1 MEGFFMNRKICVV
14 TGTRAEYGL
23 LCGLM
28 KKIKDD
34 PDLDLQVIVTGAHLS
49 PEFGLTY
56 REIEKDGFEIDEKIE
71 MLLSSDTAAGI
82 TKSMGVELISF
93 ADALNRLNPD
103 IVAVLGD
110 RYEILVAAIAAM
122 IARIPIAHISG
133 GDITEGLIDDAI
145 RHSVT
150 KMSFLHFPS
159 TEVYRRRII
168 QLGESPDRVFNAGAL
183 GLDNVK
189 NLKLLSREE
198 FEKAT
203 DFHLQKINFLITY
216 HPVTLSSES
225 VEMSFQNL
233 LDALDFYPE
242 AGLIFTQPNAD
253 SSGRIIYEMLK
264 DYVSRNK
271 NRAKL
276 FQTLGQVRYLSAI
289 QYADAVIG
297 NSSSGIMEVPA
308 FFKPTVNI
316 GVRQKGRIMA
326 ESVICCDDDKQSVK
340 SAIDLALSKKF
351 LAKIQTQVNPYWNGG
366 AVEKIFDVLKN
377 FELTENCLM
386 KSFYDVEFALK

>member
-1 MEGFFMNRKICVV
+1 MNRKICVV

-34 PDLDLQVIVTGAHLS
+34 PDLDLQVIATGAHLS

-56 REIEKDGFEIDEKIE
+56 REIEKDGFKIDEKIE
-71 MLLSSDTAAGI
+71 MLLSSDTATGI
-82 TKSMGVELISF
+82 TKSMGVELVSF
-93 ADALNRLNPD
+93 ADALNRLKPD

-110 RYEILVAAIAAM
+110 RYEILISAIAAM
-122 IARIPIAHISG
+122 IARIPVAHISG
-133 GDITEGLIDDAI
+133 GDITEGAIDDAI

-168 QLGESPDRVFNAGAL
+168 QLGESPDRVFNVGAL

-233 LDALDFYPE
+233 LDALDLYPK

-253 SSGRIIYEMLK
+253 SSGRIIYAMLK

-289 QYADAVIG
+289 QYVDAVIG

-316 GVRQKGRIMA
+316 GVRQKGRIIPD
-326 ESVICCDDDKQSVK
+326 SVICCDENKD
-340 SAIDLALSKKF
+340 AIKTAVDTALSESFKSSIKN
-351 LAKIQTQVNPYWNGG
+351 QVNPYWNGG
-366 AVEKIFDVLKN
+366 AAEKILSVLKN
-377 FELTENCLM
+377 YELSADCLM
-386 KSFYDVEFALK
+386 KSFYNLEFDLE